1 MVRDCEIAET
11 GATYQYFRISCLIL
25 SSSSP
30 ISEDGLIRLGL
41 VAPLLALLL
50 MDDVLDNAE
59 SPESLSVSDTDDD
72 DDDDEED
79 DLFAGVGFAN
89 R

>member
-1 MVRDCEIAET
+1 
-11 GATYQYFRISCLIL
+11 
-25 SSSSP
+25 
-30 ISEDGLIRLGL
+30 
-41 VAPLLALLL
+41 
-50 MDDVLDNAE
+50 MDDVLDKAE